1 MDPFLIAPPLP
12 APELVSSA
20 PLVLGVLA
28 SGSGSNFEA
37 ILQAIAA
44 DRLQA
49 KVAVLIYNKPLAK
62 VVERADRWGIP
73 KVLLNHRDFPQREAL
88 DEAIVSV
95 LQDYGVQWVVM
106 AGWMRIVTQVLVNAY
121 PQRILNIHPS
131 LLPAFKGLNAIEQ
144 ALVAGVKI
152 TGCTVHLVETEVDSG
167 PILMQAAVPIFP
179 QDTLESLHDRIQ
191 AQEHRIFPAA
201 LQRIALE
208 QTLDFNGFY

>member
-12 APELVSSA
+12 APDLVSSA

-49 KVAVLIYNKPLAK
+49 KVAVLIYNKPQAK

-208 QTLDFNGFY
+208 QS

>member
-49 KVAVLIYNKPLAK
+49 KVAVLIYNKPQAK

-208 QTLDFNGFY
+208 QS

>member
-1 MDPFLIAPPLP
+1 MDPFLIAHPLP

-95 LQDYGVQWVVM
+95 LQNYGVQWVVM

-179 QDTLESLHDRIQ
+179 QDTLDSLHDRIQ
-191 AQEHRIFPAA
+191 DQEHRIFPAA

>member
-95 LQDYGVQWVVM
+95 LQNYGVQWVVM

-179 QDTLESLHDRIQ
+179 QDTLDSLHDRIQ

>member
-1 MDPFLIAPPLP
+1 MDPFLIAPTLP

-95 LQDYGVQWVVM
+95 LQNYGVQWVVM

-179 QDTLESLHDRIQ
+179 QDTLDSLHDRIQ

>member
-1 MDPFLIAPPLP
+1 MDPFLVSPPLP
-12 APELVSSA
+12 APEIVSVT

-49 KVAVLIYNKPLAK
+49 QVAVLIYNNPQAK

-73 KVLLNHRDFPQREAL
+73 KVLLNHRDFSQREAL

-95 LQDYGVQWVVM
+95 LQDYDVQWVAM
-106 AGWMRIVTQVLVNAY
+106 AGWMRIVTPVLVNAY
-121 PQRILNIHPS
+121 PQRIVNIHPS

-179 QDTLESLHDRIQ
+179 KDTVDSLHDRIQ
-191 AQEHRIFPAA
+191 VQEHRIFPAA

-208 QTLDFNGFY
+208 QT

>member
-28 SGSGSNFEA
+28 SGSGSNCEA

-95 LQDYGVQWVVM
+95 LQNYGVQWVVM

-152 TGCTVHLVETEVDSG
+152 TVCTVHLVETEVDSG

-179 QDTLESLHDRIQ
+179 QDTLDSLHDRIQ

>member
-12 APELVSSA
+12 TPETVSSA

-37 ILQAIAA
+37 ILQAIAT

-49 KVAVLIYNKPLAK
+49 QVAVLIYNNPQAK

-73 KVLLNHRDFPQREAL
+73 KVLLNHRDFSQREAL

-106 AGWMRIVTQVLVNAY
+106 AGWMRIVTPVLVNAY
-121 PQRILNIHPS
+121 PQRMVNIHPS

-144 ALVAGVKI
+144 ALRAGVKI

-167 PILMQAAVPIFP
+167 PILMQAAVPILP
-179 QDTLESLHDRIQ
+179 KDTVDSLHDRIQ

>member
-37 ILQAIAA
+37 ILQAIAV

-49 KVAVLIYNKPLAK
+49 KVAVLIYNKPQAK

-179 QDTLESLHDRIQ
+179 QDNLESLHDRIQ

-208 QTLDFNGFY
+208 QS

>member
-37 ILQAIAA
+37 ILQAIAV

-49 KVAVLIYNKPLAK
+49 KVAVLIYNKPQAK

-208 QTLDFNGFY
+208 QS